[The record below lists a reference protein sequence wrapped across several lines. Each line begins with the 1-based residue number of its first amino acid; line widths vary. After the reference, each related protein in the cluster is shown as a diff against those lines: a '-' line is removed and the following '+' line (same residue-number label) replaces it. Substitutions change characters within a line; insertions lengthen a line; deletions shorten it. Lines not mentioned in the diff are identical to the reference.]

1 MVTINAWWDEDVDGN
16 HYLCLDSE
24 DSQGNDCPEE
34 LEGRWIR
41 EGLPALKQK
50 AEALDLKV
58 WIGEEDRFV

>member
-16 HYLCLDSE
+16 YFLYLASE

-41 EGLPALKQK
+41 EGLSALKQK
-50 AEALDLKV
+50 AEAFNLRV